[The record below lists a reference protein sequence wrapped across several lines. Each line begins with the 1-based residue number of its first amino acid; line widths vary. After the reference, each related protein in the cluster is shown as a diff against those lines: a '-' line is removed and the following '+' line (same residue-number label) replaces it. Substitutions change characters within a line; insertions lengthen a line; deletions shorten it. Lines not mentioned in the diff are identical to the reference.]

1 MLDFTSALYLGM
13 KHPSGSLR
21 SWPHFTRGVPAAL
34 GEPPDANDV
43 AQQVAALQGCERG
56 LLGSSTFHMFWDLFG
71 MLCRMRIAVYVDAG
85 TYPIARWGAER
96 AAARGVSVREFA
108 HHQAAALERSL
119 TQDVSNKLRPV
130 VLTDGF
136 CPACGEPAPL
146 QAYLQ
151 IVRGYGGWLLLDDTQ
166 ALGIFGFSP
175 GTDAPYGRAGGGMLR
190 RLQLSGPDLLVISSM
205 AKAFG
210 APVAVL
216 SGSRKAVDEFE
227 LKSETRMHCSP
238 PSLAVIRAAH
248 RALAVNRAHGD
259 ELRLRLCSLVRRFR
273 RRALRVG
280 FPCMEGLFP
289 VQTLVAESNAHTLAL
304 HNRLLH
310 CGVRSVLRYDD
321 ATSAPRI
328 SFVITASHTTEMIDH
343 AIDVLAANY
352 SRPREFA
359 M

>member
-1 MLDFTSALYLGM
+1 M

-21 SWPHFTRGVPAAL
+21 SWSHFTRGVPAAL
-34 GEPPDANDV
+34 SEPPDANAV

-56 LLGSSTFHMFWDLFG
+56 LLGTSTFHLFWDLFG
-71 MLCRMRIAVYVDAG
+71 LLCRTRIAVYVDAG

-108 HHQAAALERSL
+108 HHQTAALQQSL
-119 TQDVSNKLRPV
+119 TQDLSNKLRPV

-136 CPACGEPAPL
+136 CPACGKPAPL

-151 IVRGYGGWLLLDDTQ
+151 IVRAYGGWLLLDDTQ

-175 GTDAPYGRAGGGMLR
+175 GADAPYGRAGGGMLP
-190 RLQLSGPDLLVISSM
+190 RLQLSGPDLMVISSM

-238 PSLAVIRAAH
+238 PSLPVIRAAH

-310 CGVRSVLRYDD
+310 CGVRSVLRYDER
-321 ATSAPRI
+321 ASVPRI
-328 SFVITASHTTEMIDH
+328 SFVITASHTPEMIDQ

-359 M
+359 NVR